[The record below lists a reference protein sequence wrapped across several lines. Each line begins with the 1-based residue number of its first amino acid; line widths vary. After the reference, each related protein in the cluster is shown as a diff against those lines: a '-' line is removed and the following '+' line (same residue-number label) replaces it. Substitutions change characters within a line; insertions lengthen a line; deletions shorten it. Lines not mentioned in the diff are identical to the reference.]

1 MKDDSRECVDL
12 NDQKGV
18 LALTIRSFEDA
29 TQSAAAENDC
39 LGIPSPVGVEGQ
51 VIWVPP
57 TSHSEKTFDPVLD
70 EVPPSRGPP
79 VTPWMWI
86 VGGPNGAGKTTFTRE
101 FLRCLGHPDLLSLNA
116 DDRTQQLLRHS
127 PGIPLDEVNLQAARE
142 IDAEV
147 LAAIRSGRSFLVETV
162 LSSDKYRDDLL
173 EAKTRGFR
181 IGLFYVS
188 VNPAALSP
196 ARVSVRVRKGG
207 HDVDVKKA
215 LARHARSHLQAA
227 WFAQYADTFIAYDN
241 SSRERTPVLVAARL
255 MGEPLVHRNPGVNP
269 ALDAVIHT
277 IMGAPA
283 PDGADDRVG

>member
-1 MKDDSRECVDL
+1 MINHPGGRVDL
-12 NDQKGV
+12 DDHQAV
-18 LALTIRSFEDA
+18 LALASRSFDDA
-29 TQSAAAENDC
+29 TRRAAAENDR
-39 LGIPSPVGVEGQ
+39 LGIPSPVGVNGQ

-57 TSHSEKTFDPVLD
+57 TSQREGAGEPVLD
-70 EVPPSRGPP
+70 QKPPSRVTPM
-79 VTPWMWI
+79 TPWMWI

-101 FLRCLGHPDLLSLNA
+101 FLRNLSHLDLPGLNA
-116 DDRTQQLLRHS
+116 DDRTQQLLRQS
-127 PGIPLDEVNLQAARE
+127 PGIPLDEVNLRAARE
-142 IDAEV
+142 IDAKV

-181 IGLFYVS
+181 IGLIYVS
-188 VNPAALSP
+188 LNPAELSP
-196 ARVSVRVRKGG
+196 ARVSVRVRKRG

-227 WFAQYADTFIAYDN
+227 WFAQYADTFIAFDN

-277 IMGAPA
+277 IKSAPA